1 MDIGMVFEL
10 IVLGI
15 DLVVLGISIG
25 VYISVRNR
33 YRSNNAK

>member
-1 MDIGMVFEL
+1 MDIDLIFEL

-25 VYISVRNR
+25 VYITTRN
-33 YRSNNAK
+33 YYAK